1 MERELSVDIAKGIG
15 IALVVFGHTVAVWG
29 GEHEML
35 HRFIY
40 SFHMPLFLG
49 VSGIYISAGSD
60 LLPFIKSKLV
70 RFMLPF
76 LFWTMFYF
84 AFAFVLQVVKNAV
97 QSTGHIMSGV
107 PSIYELGFVPL
118 MASWSA
124 LRNAGIYVDLW
135 FLPAVFSLVV
145 IFRIFVGLGLKDQI
159 IFPVALLL
167 SFITVSL
174 NNVYGFHDKLP
185 WSIDIA
191 ITCLPFIFICRYRIH
206 MERLHWICIPVLSLI
221 VFYASREMQVEV
233 AGLKI
238 DDYPRFVVAA
248 TAGIML
254 VFLSSAKLQSSWI
267 GLHLAEIGKRAYL
280 IFVLQ
285 GAVFMLFRPIMSRVP
300 ILVTSETVFS
310 CVLFVIGLGSTYS
323 MHPLFSKYT
332 YLRTMSLGSMK
343 A

>member
-1 MERELSVDIAKGIG
+1 MERDVTVDIAKGMG
-15 IALVVFGHTVAVWG
+15 IILVVLGHTVAVWG

-49 VSGIYISAGSD
+49 VSGMYISSRSD
-60 LLPFIKSKLV
+60 TLTFIRSKLV
-70 RFMLPF
+70 RFIIPF
-76 LFWTMFYF
+76 YFWAAFYF
-84 AFAFVLQVVKNAV
+84 ALAFVLQVVKNLV
-97 QSTGHIMSGV
+97 QSNTHVMSGA
-107 PSIYELGFVPL
+107 PSIYDLCLVPL

-124 LRNAGIYVDLW
+124 LRTAGIYVDLW

-145 IFRIFVGLGLKDQI
+145 ICRLFLGFGLKPQ
-159 IFPVALLL
+159 FMLPVSLLL

-185 WSIDIA
+185 WSIDVA
-191 ITCLPFIFICRYRIH
+191 ITCLPFIFICRYRTY
-206 MERLHWICIPVLSLI
+206 MESLHWAWIPVLVSL
-221 VFYASREMQVEV
+221 VFWMSREMQVEV

-238 DDYPRFVVAA
+238 DDYSRFAVAA
-248 TAGIML
+248 TFGIML
-254 VFLSSAKLQSSWI
+254 VFLASAKLQLSWM

-285 GAVFMLFRPIMSRVP
+285 GAVFMLLRPVMSRVP
-300 ILVTSETVFS
+300 ILISSETVFS
-310 CVLFVIGLGSTYS
+310 CALFVIGLISTYS
-323 MHPLFSKYT
+323 MYPLFSKYS
-332 YLRTMSLGSMK
+332 YLRTVSLGSVR